1 MSDHLTDVEQ
11 VILKNTGHLGRLL
24 FALTGPSGVGK
35 NTIIKKLLAN
45 HPGTFARVRTYT
57 TRQRRDDEVDGDQ
70 YHFVTPEEFA
80 ELAREGRLM
89 EADAA
94 TAGHDVYGL
103 GKVYSMPLD
112 VYEEIP
118 PEVPVVIAEVDVHG
132 ARRLRERYP
141 ECISIF
147 ITAPPAA
154 LLHRIHERADES
166 MNDRSLAQRMA
177 TAQEQ
182 MRAARHFE
190 YVIFN
195 REDHLDEAVTE
206 LEGIILAERRR
217 VREGFNLEAY
227 LPPDAFD
234 VPLTDN

>member
-11 VILKNTGHLGRLL
+11 VILKNTGHIGRLL

-45 HPGTFARVRTYT
+45 HPATFARVRTYT

-70 YHFVTPEEFA
+70 YHFVTPEKFA
-80 ELAREGRLM
+80 ELAHAGRLM

-103 GKVYSMPLD
+103 GCVYSMPLD
-112 VYEEIP
+112 LYEEIP
-118 PEVPVVIAEVDVHG
+118 PGIPVVIAEVDVHG
-132 ARRLRERYP
+132 ARRLRERYA

-154 LLHRIHERADES
+154 LLHRIHERSDDS
-166 MNDRSLAQRMA
+166 MDDRSLAQRMA

-206 LEGIILAERRR
+206 LEGIILAERMR
-217 VREGFNLEAY
+217 VREGFDLEAY

-234 VPLTDN
+234 VPLNGN

>member
-11 VILKNTGHLGRLL
+11 VILKNKGHLDRLL

-45 HPGTFARVRTYT
+45 HPATFSRVRTYT
-57 TRQRRDDEVDGDQ
+57 TRQRRDDEVEGEQ
-70 YHFVTPEEFA
+70 YHFVTPDEFTA
-80 ELAREGRLM
+80 LARAGRLM

-103 GKVYSMPLD
+103 GSVYSMPLD
-112 VYEEIP
+112 LFE
-118 PEVPVVIAEVDVHG
+118 EVPPQVAVVIAEVDVHG

-141 ECISIF
+141 ECVSVF

-154 LLHRIHERADES
+154 LLHRIHERPDDS
-166 MNDRSLAQRMA
+166 MDDRSLVQRMA

-182 MRAARHFE
+182 MRAARYFD

-195 REDHLDEAVTE
+195 REGRLGEAVDQ
-206 LEGIILAERRR
+206 LETIILAERMR
-217 VREGFNLEAY
+217 VREGFDLETY

-234 VPLTDN
+234 VPFNGN